1 LTTIDWLII
10 LLCMSAAFAGF
21 RMGFVARSLSWLGM
35 IVGFLLSMLVL
46 PSVLRQAEN
55 MSPTGRLSIVVLIG
69 LTGLLLGQMLGLFAG
84 SRLSA
89 TLPPGPMRT
98 ADRAFGALV
107 GVFGV
112 LVFVWLLVPI
122 AANVPGWAS
131 QQARSSVVA
140 QGIYN
145 NAPQAPKFSETFQ
158 KVLGSNTLPQVF
170 NDVSPSI
177 DTGPPPQS
185 LTMSVE
191 VVDMVKRSTVKVE
204 GTACRRTQ
212 DGSGFAVAPGVVVT
226 NAHVVAGERSTKIF
240 DANGESHNATLV
252 VYDPARDLA
261 VLRSATYDA
270 PGLTLGKSNEGDEGA
285 VFGHPGG
292 QDEVS
297 IAPAKVH
304 REITAVGR
312 DLYDTQ
318 TTRRKVLVLAA
329 QLAQGDSGGPLVDTN
344 GEIIGVAFAIA
355 PDKPGTSY
363 ALHIDELKA
372 VLDQPMDAPVSAGA
386 CVND

>member
-10 LLCMSAAFAGF
+10 LLCLSAAFAGF
-21 RMGFVARSLSWLGM
+21 RMGFVARSLSWIGSIAGL
-35 IVGFLLSMLVL
+35 VAALLVL
-46 PSVLRQAEN
+46 PSILRQASD

-84 SRLSA
+84 SRLASS
-89 TLPPGPMRT
+89 LPPGPLRNV
-98 ADRAFGALV
+98 DRACGAMV

-112 LVFVWLLVPI
+112 LVFVWILVPI

-131 QQARSSVVA
+131 QQARQSVVA
-140 QGIYN
+140 QGVYN
-145 NAPQAPKFSETFQ
+145 NAPKAPNFSETVR
-158 KVLGSNTLPQVF
+158 KLVGSSSFPLVF
-170 NDVSPSI
+170 NDLNPSI
-177 DTGPPPQS
+177 DTGPPPDS
-185 LTMSVE
+185 LVMSADAVAR
-191 VVDMVKRSTVKVE
+191 VKASTVKVE

-240 DANGESHNATLV
+240 DAAGNSHNATLV
-252 VYDPARDLA
+252 AYDPARDLA
-261 VLRSATYDA
+261 VLRASTYSAPALPIREAD
-270 PGLTLGKSNEGDEGA
+270 EGDEGA

-312 DLYDTQ
+312 DLYDTE

-329 QLAQGDSGGPLVDTN
+329 QLAQGDSGGPLVNRD
-344 GEIIGVAFAIA
+344 GEVIGVAFAIA

-363 ALHIDELKA
+363 ALDVDELKA
-372 VLDQPMDAPVSAGA
+372 MLEQPLDTPVSAGA

>member
-10 LLCMSAAFAGF
+10 LLCLSAAFAGF
-21 RMGFVARSLSWLGM
+21 RMGFVARSLSWIGSIAGL
-35 IVGFLLSMLVL
+35 VVALLVL
-46 PSVLRQAEN
+46 PSILRQASA

-84 SRLSA
+84 SRLASS
-89 TLPPGPMRT
+89 LPPGPLRNV
-98 ADRAFGALV
+98 DRAFGALV
-107 GVFGV
+107 GIFGV
-112 LVFVWLLVPI
+112 LVFVWILVPI

-131 QQARSSVVA
+131 QQARQSLVA
-140 QGIYN
+140 QGVYN
-145 NAPQAPKFSETFQ
+145 NAPKAPNFSETVR
-158 KVLGSNTLPQVF
+158 KLVGSSSFPLVF
-170 NDVSPSI
+170 NDLNPSI

-185 LTMSVE
+185 LTMT
-191 VVDMVKRSTVKVE
+191 VDAVARVKASTVKVE

-240 DANGESHNATLV
+240 DANGDSHNATLV
-252 VYDPARDLA
+252 AYDPARDLA
-261 VLRSATYDA
+261 VLRASTYDA
-270 PGLTLGKSNEGDEGA
+270 PPLVIRDADEGDEGA

-329 QLAQGDSGGPLVDTN
+329 QLAQGDSGGPLVNRD
-344 GEIIGVAFAIA
+344 GDVMGVAFAIA

-363 ALHIDELKA
+363 ALDVSELNA
-372 VLDQPMDAPVSAGA
+372 ILDQPLDTPVSAGA